1 MLFAYFPMMVIESFA
16 SIMIEALRANTAPT
30 MPRLKNAKPTIIMME

>member
-16 SIMIEALRANTAPT
+16 SMMIEALRGNAATT
-30 MPRLKNAKPTIIMME
+30 MPKLKNSKPTIIMME